1 MPRTPDAAILSHHKD
16 EGIVT
21 HRNEVVT
28 VAEIELGEPWGHVR
42 SAAQL
47 GAFLRQARER
57 AGLSQKALA
66 DELGIDR
73 KYLYQI
79 ESGRPT
85 RYTQRLFALTRI
97 LGVRVTLDQP

>member
-1 MPRTPDAAILSHHKD
+1 
-16 EGIVT
+16 VT
-21 HRNEVVT
+21 QL
-28 VAEIELGEPWGHVR
+28 ELGDPWGHVR

-47 GAFLRQARER
+47 GAFLRAARER
-57 AGLSQKALA
+57 AGLSQEALA

-85 RYTQRLFALTRI
+85 RYTQRLFALTRM
-97 LGVRVTLDQP
+97 LGVRLTVDQP

>member
-1 MPRTPDAAILSHHKD
+1 MATAQ
-16 EGIVT
+16 
-21 HRNEVVT
+21 
-28 VAEIELGEPWGHVR
+28 LGDPWGHVR
-42 SAAQL
+42 SAAEL

-57 AGLSQKALA
+57 AGLSQEALA

-85 RYTQRLFALTRI
+85 RYTQRLFALTRL
-97 LGVRVTLDQP
+97 LGVRVTVDQP

>member
-1 MPRTPDAAILSHHKD
+1 M
-16 EGIVT
+16 
-21 HRNEVVT
+21 
-28 VAEIELGEPWGHVR
+28 VAPVQLGEPWGHVR
-42 SAAQL
+42 SAADL

-57 AGLSQKALA
+57 AGLSQEALA

-85 RYTQRLFALTRI
+85 RYTQRLFALTRL
-97 LGVRVTLDQP
+97 LGVRITVDQP

>member
-1 MPRTPDAAILSHHKD
+1 MA
-16 EGIVT
+16 
-21 HRNEVVT
+21 T
-28 VAEIELGEPWGHVR
+28 VQLGDPWGHVR
-42 SAAQL
+42 SAAEL

-57 AGLSQKALA
+57 AGLSQEALA

-85 RYTQRLFALTRI
+85 RYTQRLFALTRL
-97 LGVRVTLDQP
+97 LGVRVTVDQP

>member
-1 MPRTPDAAILSHHKD
+1 MA
-16 EGIVT
+16 
-21 HRNEVVT
+21 T
-28 VAEIELGEPWGHVR
+28 VQLGDPWGHVR
-42 SAAQL
+42 SAAEL

-57 AGLSQKALA
+57 AGLSQEALA

-85 RYTQRLFALTRI
+85 RYTQRLFALTRL
-97 LGVRVTLDQP
+97 LGVRITVDQP

>member
-1 MPRTPDAAILSHHKD
+1 
-16 EGIVT
+16 
-21 HRNEVVT
+21 VVAP
-28 VAEIELGEPWGHVR
+28 VQLGEPWGHVR
-42 SAAQL
+42 SAADL

-57 AGLSQKALA
+57 AGLSQEALA

-85 RYTQRLFALTRI
+85 RYTQRLFALTRL
-97 LGVRVTLDQP
+97 LGVRITVDQP